1 MANTA
6 LVFARP
12 VASLVPFGLPWG
24 QYKEGEK
31 DSQSG
36 TQKRRLDTCCGKIKH
51 LADVTPGGAFSR
63 PSTRVM
69 HAKRWRLEHR
79 PCAESGT
86 RSAGLGGP
94 AERAGPTGNEGD
106 AGIDRGGEE
115 GERKGARAA
124 GRDKAMRSIPCSLS
138 DLDSIRNSEEE
149 VMVALDHLPRDATD
163 MIDILKAEQ
172 APLHLWLIIAVGS
185 PSSLPVENESQLYV
199 AKGELQTAS
208 ESFRIALV
216 EDPNCVPALLGQGDF
231 EKALRYY
238 MASVKETSK
247 PQEFVLPYYEEEEEK
262 KKKKRRRRST
272 SCRPSG
278 DSAGGS
284 PASRRRPRCPSAIVA
299 RNARGC
305 FSPHTGR
312 RNVSPRGRELEAT
325 LPRRCRP

>member
-36 TQKRRLDTCCGKIKH
+36 TQKRRLDTCCG
-51 LADVTPGGAFSR
+51 
-63 PSTRVM
+63 
-69 HAKRWRLEHR
+69 
-79 PCAESGT
+79 
-86 RSAGLGGP
+86 P
-94 AERAGPTGNEGD
+94 AERAGPTGHEGD
-106 AGIDRGGEE
+106 AGIDVARGGEE

-185 PSSLPVENESQLYV
+185 PSSLPVYFALFSYLFRRQLYV

-247 PQEFVLPYYEEEEEK
+247 PQEFVLPYYA
-262 KKKKRRRRST
+262 KRRLAPIV
-272 SCRPSG
+272 RP
-278 DSAGGS
+278 
-284 PASRRRPRCPSAIVA
+284 
-299 RNARGC
+299 
-305 FSPHTGR
+305 
-312 RNVSPRGRELEAT
+312 L
-325 LPRRCRP
+325 